1 MQSRNVK
8 ELQNC
13 RYSAVTKLQTCRPR
27 SKNLNIKLTLNICQL
42 AQDPES
48 RVHGIQSE
56 TALSKIRFHL
66 KSTVLGTKKDNKT
79 ISLTKIISFYRCTI
93 VLFMC
98 SGFFWVF
105 LNLLKEKV
113 SIAVWRIFSAKGVPQ
128 RWPPSTPP
136 PSAEFFFVHL
146 GGTLAPLWKI
156 RHFDPG

>member
-13 RYSAVTKLQTCRPR
+13 RYSAVTKLQTCRPK
-27 SKNLNIKLTLNICQL
+27 SKNLNVKLTLNICQL

-56 TALSKIRFHL
+56 TALSKIKFHL

-79 ISLTKIISFYRCTI
+79 ISLTKIISFYRCTV

-98 SGFFWVF
+98 SDFLRVF
-105 LNLLKEKV
+105 LNLLREGFNCCLADFVRK
-113 SIAVWRIFSAKGVPQ
+113 FS
-128 RWPPSTPP
+128 
-136 PSAEFFFVHL
+136 
-146 GGTLAPLWKI
+146 TLYLQYG
-156 RHFDPG
+156 RSRVQCV